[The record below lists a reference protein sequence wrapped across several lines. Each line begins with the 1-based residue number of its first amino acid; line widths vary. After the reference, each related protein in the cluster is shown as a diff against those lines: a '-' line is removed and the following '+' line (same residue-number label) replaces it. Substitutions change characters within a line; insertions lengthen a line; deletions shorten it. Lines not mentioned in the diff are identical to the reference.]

1 MNRYLLLPVFSFLVC
16 TCGFAQ
22 EAMLYR
28 SDYLYYKDLGSG
40 YPEETL
46 PNMSTVDFRYHQGH
60 AKLEDGRTLEG
71 WFCFAPYGK
80 TFNFLTAQK
89 LKHKSVVYYK
99 KELNG
104 DVQETIPNE
113 DLIKLTVAG
122 KDSTVFTHGDST
134 FFLRKNNMLLRLRS
148 DKPFPFYDNLFI
160 VDELGSKHLL
170 FWRRL
175 IHEYKIQKGTTSAY
189 FTYSEAR
196 PVWGWVDI
204 STYRQLRTSAEIFYE
219 WQGKLEKIKKWD
231 DVKGKFHIDPF
242 ILKVAELLDKD
253 DPYDIGFGIT
263 FSVSENKIQLLPFFE
278 KMSVKLKDGRELNGL
293 GYIIPLHYRSLK
305 EKPGYTAFYD
315 GKNFFL
321 FKPDEINSLNYRDRK
336 YTPAHVKLLNWC
348 YMSYPWEYKGIKY
361 QVAEGFINDNKK
373 GFFDQEGVP
382 SYVILTMKKSGIYG
396 YEGSDKLEEEL
407 LKGIR

>member
-1 MNRYLLLPVFSFLVC
+1 
-16 TCGFAQ
+16 
-22 EAMLYR
+22 
-28 SDYLYYKDLGSG
+28 
-40 YPEETL
+40 
-46 PNMSTVDFRYHQGH
+46 
-60 AKLEDGRTLEG
+60 
-71 WFCFAPYGK
+71 
-80 TFNFLTAQK
+80 
-89 LKHKSVVYYK
+89 
-99 KELNG
+99 
-104 DVQETIPNE
+104 
-113 DLIKLTVAG
+113 
-122 KDSTVFTHGDST
+122 
-134 FFLRKNNMLLRLRS
+134 MLLRLRS